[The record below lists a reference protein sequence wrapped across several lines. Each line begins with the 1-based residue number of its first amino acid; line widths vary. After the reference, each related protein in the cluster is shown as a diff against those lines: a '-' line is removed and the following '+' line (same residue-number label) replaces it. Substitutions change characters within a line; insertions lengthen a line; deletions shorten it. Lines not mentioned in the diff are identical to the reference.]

1 MAELILM
8 PQKGLTEES
17 AILSYW
23 HVKKGDVVKEGDYLF
38 DIETGKATFS
48 IESEAAGTVLE
59 TIGSEGDEILVK
71 SVVCVIGKPGE
82 VYSIP
87 GRASEAVTEP
97 AMPAA
102 PPVAPP
108 PTPVPPSP
116 VAQTAS
122 TPSVIALPAEMS
134 PAHDASVPPAV
145 GEQQATVEGG
155 RLFASPKAK
164 AIAHEKGI
172 DLTTVPAT
180 GPKGRILKSDVLK
193 VATGGP
199 LAVAHQQTAMV
210 QSPSAP
216 LPVVYAGAPAKP
228 GSPSGEPDFT
238 VVKNSTIRKV
248 IARNMHQ
255 SLQSMAQLTMNA
267 SFDATALLSVKGQL
281 KAKSETHGKPGISV
295 NDMIVFAVSRTIL
308 EFPTLNAHFSD
319 DTTTLFHNAHI
330 GVAVDTKAGLMVPTV
345 FHANHLSLRQISRS
359 TKELA
364 KACQDGKA
372 TPQMLAGATFTTT
385 NLGALRVES
394 FTPVVAPPQTAI
406 LGIGCIDYKARPENG
421 QFVHYPA
428 IGLSL
433 TIDHRAVDGAPAA
446 RFLKALCENLENF
459 VALMAE

>member
-48 IESEAAGTVLE
+48 IESEAAGTILE
-59 TIGSEGDEILVK
+59 TIGNEGDEILVK
-71 SVVCVIGKPGE
+71 SVVCVIGQPGE
-82 VYSIP
+82 AYSIP
-87 GRASEAVTEP
+87 GRAAEP
-97 AMPAA
+97 APVEKPSEPAAPSAPSTPAA
-102 PPVAPP
+102 PPEATAPSTPSAPTAPAEPVIHLPP
-108 PTPVPPSP
+108 PT
-116 VAQTAS
+116 
-122 TPSVIALPAEMS
+122 
-134 PAHDASVPPAV
+134 
-145 GEQQATVEGG
+145 EGG

-164 AIAHEKGI
+164 SLAREQGI
-172 DLTTVPAT
+172 DLASVPAT
-180 GPKGRILKSDVLK
+180 GPHGRIIKSDVLR
-193 VATGGP
+193 VAAGGP
-199 LAVAHQQTAMV
+199 LVVSDQTSSIMKSPAASLPAVYSGAAAGQEG
-210 QSPSAP
+210 S
-216 LPVVYAGAPAKP
+216 AGAD
-228 GSPSGEPDFT
+228 DFT

-255 SLQSMAQLTMNA
+255 SLQSMAQLTINA
-267 SFDATALLSVKGQL
+267 SFDATALISIKDQL
-281 KAKSETHGKPGISV
+281 KARSEAAGKPGISI

-308 EFPTLNAHFSD
+308 DFPTLNAHFSD
-319 DTTTLFHNAHI
+319 ETTTLFHNAHI

-345 FHANHLSLRQISRS
+345 SYANRMSLRQISQ
-359 TKELA
+359 TAKELA

-394 FTPVVAPPQTAI
+394 FTPVIAPPQTAI

-428 IGLSL
+428 ISLSL
-433 TIDHRAVDGAPAA
+433 TFDHRAVDGAPAA
-446 RFLKALCENLENF
+446 RFLKALCENLEDF
-459 VALMAE
+459 VTLMAE